1 MSPIQMEE
9 DGNTDSICYWT
20 QVQLFIAQE
29 SNTKRQ
35 VLGKR
40 KDTFIEGASNP
51 GEKVDSCHKEPTPS
65 CPPGGSFQRE
75 ISRVYRQWLGF
86 KCRIPKLALMVILKL
101 VTWWSDQ
108 CHLDCLNYS
117 SSIFSSRIN
126 FFLFLW
132 GQPSEFWQLNRLVP
146 NRKRSVSRLYIV
158 TLLI

>member
-108 CHLDCLNYS
+108 CHLDCFKCNS
-117 SSIFSSRIN
+117 
-126 FFLFLW
+126 
-132 GQPSEFWQLNRLVP
+132 P
-146 NRKRSVSRLYIV
+146 SVSGSICSHFSEASSQNCSNLWHTHKLVI
-158 TLLI
+158 T